1 VITNTIR
8 LLHLPLPVQKRLI
21 SGQISQGHAR
31 ALLGLKSESEME
43 RVADRIVR
51 ENLSVRAVEEIV
63 ALTQGRETQEKKRL
77 TSKASVVE
85 YQELAERLEERLET
99 RVRIDRTKIT
109 IDFGDGHDLQRIV
122 KIIRGG
128 N

>member
-1 VITNTIR
+1 
-8 LLHLPLPVQKRLI
+8 
-21 SGQISQGHAR
+21 
-31 ALLGLKSESEME
+31 ME
-43 RVADRIVR
+43 RVADRIIR

-63 ALTQGRETQEKKRL
+63 ALTQGRETKEKKR
-77 TSKASVVE
+77 SKSNTSVVE

-99 RVRIDRTKIT
+99 RVRIDRTKIM

-122 KIIRGG
+122 KILRGT